1 MVLFYESSLYSGR
14 SAEFSICIYNKVMGS
29 VNPLTV
35 LLTVIV
41 AYNVH
46 LGSSLSCVG
55 GSKKTD
61 TPKPTLNC
69 CKSGRVGVGLCPGE
83 VACSLVEGQFCG
95 GPWSKNKC
103 PK

>member
-29 VNPLTV
+29 VCPQIV
-35 LLTVIV
+35 LLTALV

-46 LGSSLSCVG
+46 LGSSLSCG
-55 GSKKTD
+55 GPTKTG

>member
-1 MVLFYESSLYSGR
+1 
-14 SAEFSICIYNKVMGS
+14 MGTS
-29 VNPLTV
+29 YPLAV
-35 LLTVIV
+35 LLTALV
-41 AYNVH
+41 ANNVH
-46 LGSSLSCVG
+46 MSSSLSCMPPKQG
-55 GSKKTD
+55 